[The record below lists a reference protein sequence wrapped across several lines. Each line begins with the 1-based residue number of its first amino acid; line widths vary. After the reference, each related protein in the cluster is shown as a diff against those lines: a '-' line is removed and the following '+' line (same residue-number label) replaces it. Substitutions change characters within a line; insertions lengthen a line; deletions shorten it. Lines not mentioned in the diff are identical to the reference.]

1 MSHRVT
7 FDGFIR
13 RIPNIT
19 SSGRI
24 YKNVEFY
31 LESFG
36 RKSINVVWVKLE
48 I

>member
-1 MSHRVT
+1 MSHRVP
-7 FDGFIR
+7 FGGFIR
-13 RIPNIT
+13 RIANIT

-36 RKSINVVWVKLE
+36 RRSISVIWGF
-48 I
+48 

>member
-1 MSHRVT
+1 MSHRVP
-7 FDGFIR
+7 FGGFIR
-13 RIPNIT
+13 IIPNIT

-36 RKSINVVWVKLE
+36 RRSISVIWGF
-48 I
+48 

>member
-1 MSHRVT
+1 MSHRIP
-7 FDGFIR
+7 FGGFIR
-13 RIPNIT
+13 KILNIS

-36 RKSINVVWVKLE
+36 RKSINVVWGF
-48 I
+48 

>member
-1 MSHRVT
+1 MSHRVP
-7 FDGFIR
+7 FVDFIR
-13 RIPNIT
+13 RILNIT

-36 RKSINVVWVKLE
+36 RRSINV